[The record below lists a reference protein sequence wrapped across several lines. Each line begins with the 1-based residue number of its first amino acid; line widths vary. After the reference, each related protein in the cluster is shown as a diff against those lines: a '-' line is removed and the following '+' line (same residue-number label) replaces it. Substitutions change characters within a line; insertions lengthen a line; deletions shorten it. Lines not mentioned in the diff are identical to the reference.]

1 MRFNFRTAVTAALA
15 ALSAA
20 AMVSCSSEIDLGD
33 GLDTTV
39 TWGGEAFSLP
49 IGSTAEMT
57 VGDFLEL
64 SEGDIIRIDES
75 GNYYLE
81 FAESFSQTISM
92 SQFRFRGY
100 SRCGCT

>member
-1 MRFNFRTAVTAALA
+1 MMRFNFKAAVIAVLA
-15 ALSAA
+15 AVSAVA
-20 AMVSCSSEIDLGD
+20 IVSCSSEIDLTD

-49 IGSTAEMT
+49 IGSTAEIA

-64 SEGDIIRIDES
+64 SEGDIICTDED

-81 FAESFSQTISM
+81 FS
-92 SQFRFRGY
+92 
-100 SRCGCT
+100 